1 MSQITT
7 FTIIKGKECQFEIN
21 VKENGTTTPLELNAS
36 DDFTFSLIDKKSSVK
51 YIDNKPMVITDA
63 INGKVAGLIS
73 SSESGSLPSKKS
85 SIEDGAISRPNLRL
99 VVSGTTLAQGEMTA
113 IIENVYVVI
122 G

>member
-7 FTIIKGKECQFEIN
+7 FTIIKGKECQFDIN
-21 VKENGTTTPLELNAS
+21 VKENGTTLPLALDPS
-36 DDFTFSLIDKKSSVK
+36 DNFTFSLVDKKTSVK
-51 YIDNKPMVITDA
+51 YIDNKPMIITDA

-99 VVSGTTLAQGEMTA
+99 VVSGTTLAQGDMTA